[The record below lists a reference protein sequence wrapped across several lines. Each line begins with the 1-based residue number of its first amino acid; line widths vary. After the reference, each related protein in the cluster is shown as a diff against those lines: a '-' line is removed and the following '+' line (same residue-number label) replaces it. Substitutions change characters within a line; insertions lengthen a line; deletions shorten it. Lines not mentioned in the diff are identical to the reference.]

1 MEKYKKITYIGI
13 SAVLILALIYLFFKY
28 ALSILLPFALSFF
41 VALISRPV
49 INRLCKNTRM
59 NRSLVS
65 VTVMFLTLFLFSYL
79 IFAALSSAVTQL
91 GNIISSISAELEGEE
106 NFITEFFGFID
117 GLKLRFPFLDSNIL
131 GGDESVYSLA
141 VGMLSSG
148 LKDMGGRLTSLL
160 ASTVASLPGIFI
172 TAGVVV
178 LSLFYFSKDY
188 DKICIYLKG
197 MLPPAIGGILTDVKK
212 DVLSVCVKYFK
223 SYFMLLLLTF
233 AELFV
238 GLLILKVENAFV
250 LAAIISIVDI
260 LPVFGV
266 GTVLIPWALFLFIGG
281 NTSLAMGILI
291 LYVAVYFLR
300 QIEEPR
306 IMGKQMNVHPLFALF
321 TVYAGL
327 KLGGIGGM
335 IIGPFIAFIIKT
347 LYDSFKNKKVI
358 EKDKNV

>member
-13 SAVLILALIYLFFKY
+13 SAVLILGASYLFFKY
-28 ALSILLPFALSFF
+28 ALSIILPFLLSFS
-41 VALISRPV
+41 VALISRPI

-65 VTVMFLTLFLFSYL
+65 VTVMFLILFLFSYL
-79 IFAALSSAVTQL
+79 VFIASSAAITQL
-91 GNIISSISAELEGEE
+91 GNIINSVSIHLEKEE
-106 NFITEFFGFID
+106 NFITEFFRIID
-117 GLKLRFPFLDSNIL
+117 SLKLRFPFLDSNIL
-131 GGDESVYSLA
+131 GGEESVYSIA

-148 LKDMGGRLTSLL
+148 IKDMGGRLTSFL
-160 ASTVASLPGIFI
+160 ASIVASLPGIFI
-172 TAGVVV
+172 TAGVVI

-188 DKICIYLKG
+188 DKICLYVRG
-197 MLPPAIGGILTDVKK
+197 MIPSSSHGVIMDVKN
-212 DVLSVCVKYFK
+212 DILSVLAKFLK
-223 SYFMLLLLTF
+223 SYVILLLLTF
-233 AELFV
+233 LELFI
-238 GLLILKVENAFV
+238 GLLILRVENAFV
-250 LAAIISIVDI
+250 LSALISVVDL
-260 LPVFGV
+260 LPVLGV
-266 GTVLIPWALFLFIGG
+266 GTVLIPWSAILFISG
-281 NTSLAMGILI
+281 NTSLAMGILV

-335 IIGPFIAFIIKT
+335 IIGPLVAFVIKT

-358 EKDKNV
+358 EKGENV